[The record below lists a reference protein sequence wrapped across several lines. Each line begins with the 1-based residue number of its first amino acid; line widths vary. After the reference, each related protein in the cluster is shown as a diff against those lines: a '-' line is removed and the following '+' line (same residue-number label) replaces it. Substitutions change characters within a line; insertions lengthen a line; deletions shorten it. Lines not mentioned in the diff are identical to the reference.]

1 MIEGEKPSDSRNYRA
16 FLEKD
21 THSSFPILK

>member
-16 FLEKD
+16 FLKED
-21 THSSFPILK
+21 TYSPFPILK